1 MISSPPF
8 TDTGAGFTTCLIAG
22 EIAEGF
28 NTSDTPTDCMLFLF
42 SM

>member
-8 TDTGAGFTTCLIAG
+8 TDTGAGFTTSLIAG

-28 NTSDTPTDCMLFLF
+28 NTSDIPTDCVLVLF
-42 SM
+42 SI

>member
-8 TDTGAGFTTCLIAG
+8 TDTGVGFATSLIT
-22 EIAEGF
+22 EGF
-28 NTSDTPTDCMLFLF
+28 NTSETPTECVLFLF